1 MRLFNRV
8 QQEIDNVLYEIHSRN
23 SVIKEG
29 VEYDVPYVC
38 QFAIPEHAELSLK
51 KTLNPAQ
58 DPHWAQTGARSPERY
73 AEWAFTMCGMA
84 SVAMALGYYKNEL
97 PPKPAE
103 LAEDALKHGVYVAD
117 GTAIS
122 SMKYKEFAV
131 WVEKYG
137 LRAKVLSRLSIRG
150 IQYALSEKNL
160 VIISVNP
167 NIRGYNTAPTHQKG
181 GHLVL
186 VTGYDTK
193 ADTISIHNPSGFVG
207 TDTQINHTI
216 QISKFKEYF
225 AGRGIVLSTL
235 LT

>member
-1 MRLFNRV
+1 MKLILRFV
-8 QQEIDNVLYEIHSRN
+8 QEIRNVLYELKARIAKRKPVV
-23 SVIKEG
+23 VI
-29 VEYDVPYVC
+29 DVPYVC

-51 KTLNPAQ
+51 KTLHPAE

-84 SVAMALGYYKNEL
+84 SVAMALGYYKNES

-103 LAEDALKHGVYVAD
+103 LAEDALTHGVYVAD
-117 GTAIS
+117 GTTIS

-131 WVEKYG
+131 WVENHG

-167 NIRGYNTAPTHQKG
+167 NIRGYNTAPTNQKG

-193 ADTISIHNPSGFVG
+193 ANTISIHNPSGFVG
-207 TDTQINHTI
+207 TDTQINHTL
-216 QISKFKEYF
+216 QISKFKDFF
-225 AGRGIVLSTL
+225 AGRGIVLSPLHT
-235 LT
+235 